1 MNTSFKANA
10 AQHKAFI
17 ASVKK
22 GFFFTKLSHLKLE
35 LASFWTEKYD
45 WAINDVITFYTA
57 TGKYFVVKA
66 SDLLVSVD
74 EANNAT
80 EPYPLSREEIL
91 AELKSAEIYQ
101 LQEETGYSRQEVIDL
116 LDKAPERNSIGSLT
130 EVDSPDDAFDTD
142 NSLDDDSHLFYADNT
157 VLVSADDDTDDE
169 ILRYKELAAPSR
181 SDMFAIMH
189 SYYER
194 NLQAAKILFHYWA
207 LSGNSYPLPNKWN
220 SLRDFVIS
228 NNGSIDIGSTLCP
241 ARKEYFRTKDLNIN
255 GKIFFL
261 WELRELE
268 ESIGDDAAIDYSE
281 DGFFQLL
288 NNMVAVNYGVQSWFT
303 QKDISVY
310 QQNYQAI
317 VADCE
322 AIIALHEQAYKNA
335 DNGIGEYI
343 AFPVDMVDLHHLV
356 EYLNGTEAADDVV
369 NSIKDEEYLFF
380 QVLSTM
386 NFINSTAST
395 VEA

>member
-17 ASVKK
+17 ATVKSQFPAINLT
-22 GFFFTKLSHLKLE
+22 GLSLE
-35 LASFWTEKYD
+35 LHCSDYKYD
-45 WAINDVITFYTA
+45 WTINDVITFFTE

-74 EANNAT
+74 EAT
-80 EPYPLSREEIL
+80 LI
-91 AELKSAEIYQ
+91 Q
-101 LQEETGYSRQEVIDL
+101 
-116 LDKAPERNSIGSLT
+116 APARNSIDSLNDNSSNT
-130 EVDSPDDAFDTD
+130 GWTWSNDDNCFFPDEPLGNEMQIIDSSDNTD
-142 NSLDDDSHLFYADNT
+142 NSLDDDSDLYWDIESS
-157 VLVSADDDTDDE
+157 LEEDTDDD
-169 ILRYKELAAPSR
+169 IRQLAAPSKT
-181 SDMFAIMH
+181 DMFAIMQ
-189 SYYER
+189 SVYER
-194 NLQAAKILFHYWA
+194 DLQAAKILFHYWA
-207 LSGNSYPLPNKWN
+207 LSGNSYPVPNKWN
-220 SLRDFVIS
+220 NLRDFVIS

-288 NNMVAVNYGVQSWFT
+288 NNMVAEKYGVYSWFT

-322 AIIALHEQAYKNA
+322 QIIHFHDELNFLADCGEREYMPFPTNINELHDVVKATYGIAEA
-335 DNGIGEYI
+335 DS
-343 AFPVDMVDLHHLV
+343 
-356 EYLNGTEAADDVV
+356 VV